1 MEIVERISDGRR
13 SPALTW
19 IKRRDEGFSLARRR
33 HRDRSTT
40 HIEQLVPPLGLSIG
54 PVLDLPPL
62 NAAPV
67 GIALA
72 LGNDILEVV
81 LFHRCHERLAATI
94 DRHGFGDQVIGAPVR
109 RRLSRFFRSTS
120 GNGRRSLPL
129 SQSRSKATKHGSLRR
144 RRSTKIGR
152 PLSSTQQTSPSKTA
166 SVTRRRLASAAASG
180 SRCLKRLRLRETRRA
195 PGSVNLEQ
203 RAEAVLFELEEPIR
217 IVEGVGA
224 ALQHERRQLWERIGH
239 GCG

>member
-1 MEIVERISDGRR
+1 MRLKKKHTAVAPHCRKRSNRGNAQPPAPAAGYRLRDLPMEIVERISDGRR

-19 IKRRDEGFSLARRR
+19 IRRRDEGFSLARRR

-40 HIEQLVPPLGLSIG
+40 HIEQLVPPLGLGIG

-72 LGNDILEVV
+72 LGNDTLEVV

-144 RRSTKIGR
+144 RRST
-152 PLSSTQQTSPSKTA
+152 
-166 SVTRRRLASAAASG
+166 
-180 SRCLKRLRLRETRRA
+180 
-195 PGSVNLEQ
+195 
-203 RAEAVLFELEEPIR
+203 
-217 IVEGVGA
+217 
-224 ALQHERRQLWERIGH
+224 
-239 GCG
+239 